1 MKINEERKKRLE
13 AIYQDYLHNEKIMK
27 MKDIPMHRGS
37 NCYIHSFKVAKEA
50 IKRAMWHKNVDLEN
64 ILLAAIMH
72 DYYLYNWREERRLK
86 KRHGRNHPLIAA
98 KRAQED
104 FDISEQIQRII
115 QSHMWPLNVKIY
127 PNSREAKIISYS
139 DKKIAFLE
147 ALTSKKYK
155 KNNMNKYEEYI
166 SYLFIKEV
174 E

>member
-1 MKINEERKKRLE
+1 MELSDKTKKELEDLYQSFLHDERIIR
-13 AIYQDYLHNEKIMK
+13 

-104 FDISEQIQRII
+104 FNISEQIQRII
-115 QSHMWPLNVKIY
+115 QSHMWPLNMKDF
-127 PNSREAKIISYS
+127 PKSREARIVSLS
-139 DKKIAFLE
+139 DKAVTIGE
-147 ALTSKKYK
+147 SLTSIKYK
-155 KNNMNKYEEYI
+155 KKKREKY
-166 SYLFIKEV
+166 LK
-174 E
+174 